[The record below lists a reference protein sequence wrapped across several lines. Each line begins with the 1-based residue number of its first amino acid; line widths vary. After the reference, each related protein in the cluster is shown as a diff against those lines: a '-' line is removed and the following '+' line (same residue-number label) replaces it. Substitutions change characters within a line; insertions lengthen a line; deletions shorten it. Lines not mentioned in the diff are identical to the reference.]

1 MGSAHGHSHFSA
13 VGDDDSAPLDDIVP
27 SRVKRIIWISVGLC
41 AVLTVLGLVWL
52 WPSGPVT
59 STIDASTL
67 FGHREPAV
75 ITANSIEPCSYDL
88 IAGCFQV
95 QFRLTSGDL
104 ANTIGSWELPYDPS
118 TRRFHVDDEI
128 YVYATRL
135 ANGTTNYE
143 FAEYERST
151 PLLLLALIFVVAVIL
166 LARWKGVGAIGGL
179 AASLLILTAFALP
192 ALLRGHD
199 AVAVALVSSSLIAF
213 IALYLAHGV
222 NTPTT
227 VALLA
232 TFLSL
237 ALIGILAWI
246 FVGASELSGYT
257 EDGSFVLTSL
267 GLQIDARGLLLAG
280 VVIGSL
286 GVLDD
291 VTVTQ
296 VSAVWELRH
305 ARPTAHRH
313 EIYRSA
319 VNIGRDH
326 ISSTVNTLFLTYAG
340 AALPLLLLF
349 SVAGQPISNVLTGEV
364 IATELVRSLIGSVGL
379 IASVPIATWLATVV
393 ITAPPI
399 SEGPDHVEA
408 ATP

>member
-1 MGSAHGHSHFSA
+1 MTGMGSAHGH
-13 VGDDDSAPLDDIVP
+13 GDVQTSGVVP
-27 SRVKRIIWISVGLC
+27 KRVKRVIGISVGLC
-41 AVLTVLGLVWL
+41 AILTLLGLVLL
-52 WPSGPVT
+52 WPSGPIT
-59 STIDASTL
+59 STMDAATL
-67 FGHREPAV
+67 FGQREPAV
-75 ITANSIEPCSYDL
+75 ITDNSIGPCSYDP

-95 QFRLTSGDL
+95 QFRITGGET
-104 ANTIGSWELPYDPS
+104 ANTTGSWERPYDPS

-128 YVYATRL
+128 YVYAIRL
-135 ANGTTNYE
+135 ADGSTSYE

-151 PLLLLALIFVVAVIL
+151 PLLLLVLIFVVAVLL
-166 LARWKGVGAIGGL
+166 LARWKGLGAIGGL
-179 AASLLILTAFALP
+179 IASLLVLAVFALP
-192 ALLRGHD
+192 ALLRGQN
-199 AVAVALVSSSLIAF
+199 AVAVALVSASVIAF
-213 IALYLAHGV
+213 IALYLAHGI
-222 NTPTT
+222 NAATT

-246 FVGASELSGYT
+246 FVGASDLSGYT
-257 EDGSFVLTSL
+257 EDSTFVLTSL

-296 VSAVWELRH
+296 VSAVWEIRQ
-305 ARPTAHRH
+305 ARPSADRQD
-313 EIYRSA
+313 IYRSA

-379 IASVPIATWLATVV
+379 IASVPISTWLATLV
-393 ITAPPI
+393 ITAAPIPPAPI
-399 SEGPDHVEA
+399 
-408 ATP
+408 ATSTEMP